1 MPIVKGFGGS
11 WGGSLGMGV
20 ARRITLVGLV
30 KLKKG
35 LESQTPRPVT
45 GNLEVEPM
53 DSKIFSGAESKDF
66 RGFLL
71 DVYINLTCRYHRLML
86 FLLMFF

>member
-1 MPIVKGFGGS
+1 MVP
-11 WGGSLGMGV
+11 WGLGV

-30 KLKKG
+30 KLKKMQY
-35 LESQTPRPVT
+35 SQTPRPVT

-66 RGFLL
+66 RGYLL
-71 DVYINLTCRYHRLML
+71 LVLYLSPEHNLLPQDQ
-86 FLLMFF
+86 

>member
-1 MPIVKGFGGS
+1 
-11 WGGSLGMGV
+11 
-20 ARRITLVGLV
+20 VGLV

-53 DSKIFSGAESKDF
+53 DSKIFSGADPHGFPKISSK
-66 RGFLL
+66 RIHQLYL
-71 DVYINLTCRYHRLML
+71 QIPQAHVVSAEVHLASLA
-86 FLLMFF
+86 

>member
-1 MPIVKGFGGS
+1 M
-11 WGGSLGMGV
+11 
-20 ARRITLVGLV
+20 GLV

-53 DSKIFSGAESKDF
+53 ETKIFFRSGPTWIPKFILFLLIQATLSH
-66 RGFLL
+66 RHHLLGFLL
-71 DVYINLTCRYHRLML
+71 PTLSYNQRYHTYH
-86 FLLMFF
+86 

>member
-1 MPIVKGFGGS
+1 MVP
-11 WGGSLGMGV
+11 WGMGV
-20 ARRITLVGLV
+20 ARRTTLVGLV

-53 DSKIFSGAESKDF
+53 ETKIFSGAELEDF
-66 RGFLL
+66 QNFPRGTLR
-71 DVYINLTCRYHRLML
+71 YIKAAAGIVSLIEGI
-86 FLLMFF
+86 

>member
-1 MPIVKGFGGS
+1 MPIVKGFVVVGVVP
-11 WGGSLGMGV
+11 WGMGV

-45 GNLEVEPM
+45 GNLEVEPTE
-53 DSKIFSGAESKDF
+53 SKIFSGAELEDF
-66 RGFLL
+66 
-71 DVYINLTCRYHRLML
+71 
-86 FLLMFF
+86 